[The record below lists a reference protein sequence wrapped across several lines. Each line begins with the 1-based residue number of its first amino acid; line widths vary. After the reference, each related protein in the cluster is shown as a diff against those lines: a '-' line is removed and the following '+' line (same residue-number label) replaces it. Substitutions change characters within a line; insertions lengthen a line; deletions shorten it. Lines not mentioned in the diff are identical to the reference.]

1 MELNERVAVLEKG
14 LSDHIEIGGER
25 AEALL
30 SEIKKVSEKI
40 HNISS
45 ALQNA
50 GLLDPETAANV
61 RDGAAVFAMVRGAL
75 SSALK
80 KVFAAAFVVAI
91 IAAAAA
97 FGIKIQVPK

>member
-1 MELNERVAVLEKG
+1 MELNERVAVLERG
-14 LSDHIEIGGER
+14 LADHIENGGER

-30 SEIKKVSEKI
+30 AEIKKVSAEI
-40 HNISS
+40 HKMSA